1 MRSLFVL
8 KSELK
13 DRINLKLLQ
22 LLHAVRTFFLCSHY
36 HFSGITL
43 NSV

>member
-13 DRINLKLLQ
+13 DRINLKLFQ
-22 LLHAVRTFFLCSHY
+22 LPHAVRTFFYVVIIIL
-36 HFSGITL
+36 
-43 NSV
+43 VA

>member
-22 LLHAVRTFFLCSHY
+22 LLHAVQTFFYVVIIIL
-36 HFSGITL
+36 
-43 NSV
+43 VA